1 MAKVEYYKKYVGTS
15 KKITVVLKAIGVS
28 DTSKANIKKIATRN
42 SIKNYKGTNTQD
54 IKMINLAKKGKLIK
68 KTASITVDNILPK
81 DLDVPKPKNL
91 NKQVLGKIRY
101 KNFVFPYNPER
112 TVLKCGRSYIQHK
125 YPSLAGAELEDFS
138 IDAISITGE
147 GVFFGKGAYKAF
159 RQLYRTYKR
168 KKVGKV
174 SHPIFTEVTRGLMVN
189 LEGRVEPE
197 LNVIHYSFEIIAD
210 TAPTTKEKKKPKQK
224 KNKKKNSQKNSKN
237 GKSKNKTKKTYK
249 EGDIVQ
255 FNGGTHYLSS
265 YPNAKGSPATAGTA
279 KITKDPS
286 CKGNGH
292 AHPWHLIHTDS
303 SSNVYGWVDE
313 GTFS

>member
-28 DTSKANIKKIATRN
+28 DTSKANIKKIANRN
-42 SIKNYKGTNTQD
+42 SIKNYKGTKAQD
-54 IKMINLAKKGKLIK
+54 IKIINLAKKGKLIK
-68 KTASITVDNILPK
+68 KTESATVDNILPK

-112 TVLKCGRSYIQHK
+112 TAFKCGRTYIQHK

-138 IDAISITGE
+138 VDAISITGE
-147 GVFFGKGAYKAF
+147 GVFFGKDAYKAF
-159 RQLYRTYKR
+159 RQLYKTYKR
-168 KKVGKV
+168 KKIGKV
-174 SHPIFTEVTRGLMVN
+174 SHPVFTDVTRGLMVN
-189 LEGRVEPE
+189 LEGNVEPE

-210 TAPTTKEKKKPKQK
+210 TTPTVKEKKKPKQK
-224 KNKKKNSQKNSKN
+224 KGKKKNSKKKKRKVQ
-237 GKSKNKTKKTYK
+237 NKTKKKTYK
-249 EGDIVQ
+249 VGDIVQ
-255 FNGGTHYLSS
+255 FNGGTHYVSS
-265 YPNAKGSPATAGTA
+265 YSNANGYPARAGTA
-279 KITKDPS
+279 KITKDPN

>member
-1 MAKVEYYKKYVGTS
+1 MAKVEYYKKYTGTS
-15 KKITVVLKAIGVS
+15 KKITVVLKAIGVT
-28 DTSKANIKKIATRN
+28 DTSMANRKKIATRN
-42 SIKNYKGTNTQD
+42 SISNYKGTKAQD

-81 DLDVPKPKNL
+81 DLGVPKPKNL

-138 IDAISITGE
+138 VDAISITGE
-147 GVFFGKGAYKAF
+147 GVFFGKGCYKAF
-159 RQLYRTYKR
+159 RQLYKTFKR

-174 SHPIFTEVTRGLMVN
+174 SHPVFTEVTRGLMVN
-189 LEGRVEPE
+189 LEGHIEPE
-197 LNVIHYSFEIIAD
+197 TNVIHYSWEIIAD
-210 TAPTTKEKKKPKQK
+210 TTPTIKEKKKPKQK
-224 KNKKKNSQKNSKN
+224 KNKKKNSKK
-237 GKSKNKTKKTYK
+237 KKDTKKTYK
-249 EGDIVQ
+249 VGDIVQ
-255 FNGGTHYLSS
+255 FKGGTHYVSS
-265 YPNAKGSPATAGTA
+265 YSSAKGYPARAGTA
-279 KITKDPS
+279 KITKDPN
-286 CKGNGH
+286 CKGNGK